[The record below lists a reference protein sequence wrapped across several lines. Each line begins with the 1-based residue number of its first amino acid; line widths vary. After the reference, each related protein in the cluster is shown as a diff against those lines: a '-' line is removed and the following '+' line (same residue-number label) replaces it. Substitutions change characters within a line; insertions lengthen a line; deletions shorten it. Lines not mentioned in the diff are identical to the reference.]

1 MFLSFAF
8 GILAISTVLSV
19 PFALLLL
26 VLVIEPKRQAGGK
39 EPLGY
44 FGCLLHALALSVLL
58 GPLGLT
64 RWFLAARVADL
75 Y

>member
-1 MFLSFAF
+1 
-8 GILAISTVLSV
+8 
-19 PFALLLL
+19 

-39 EPLGY
+39 EPFGY

-64 RWFLAARVADL
+64 LWFLAARVAYL